1 MLFSATQ
8 VRFLYCMVLVLAQ
21 TTLSFS
27 QSSNIPLHTYP
38 MSKDIETGLTEGK
51 MKINKAAQYLSYI
64 GEYQA
69 VASIPYEIKLEWG
82 FDTLREVDREYFS
95 LFTPKPAAQAIIERA
110 VQEQIVIVNE
120 AHHKPAH
127 RVLTSSLLSGLYEK
141 GFRYFGLEAL
151 SNCAYVPA
159 EYCDEKLN
167 ERGYAY
173 NSPITGTY
181 ITEPQMG
188 NLIREAIEIGFT
200 LFAYE
205 QFGETREQN
214 QAHYITEVLRK
225 DPAAKILIQ
234 CGWYHLLEATNKDK
248 TWMAAYLRDSTGI
261 DPFTIYQDILVERPS
276 TKESPFYSMMNFD
289 QPMVFVNDKGHFYNG
304 FEDIDL
310 FDALIYHPRSTY
322 ERNRPNW
329 LIEYADNEMY
339 NVPKEFITVGYP
351 CLIKAFK
358 ADEPDSAVPVD
369 IIQRE
374 YADDST
380 VLVLSPGRYRLVIT
394 NTSGES
400 QEWAVTMVSDE

>member
-1 MLFSATQ
+1 MLFSSPK
-8 VRFLYCMVLVLAQ
+8 VRLLLCPIFVLAHS
-21 TTLSFS
+21 TISLSQAS
-27 QSSNIPLHTYP
+27 DIPLHIYP
-38 MSKDIETGLTEGK
+38 MSKEIETGLAEGK
-51 MKINKAAQYLSYI
+51 MRITKAAQYLSYI
-64 GEYQA
+64 GEYQTA
-69 VASIPYEIKLEWG
+69 ASVPHEVDLEWG
-82 FDTLREVDREYFS
+82 FDTLREADKAYFKQ
-95 LFTPKPAAQAIIERA
+95 FKPKPAAQAIVERA
-110 VQEQIVIVNE
+110 AQEQITIVNE

-127 RVLTSSLLSGLYEK
+127 RVLTRSLLAGLYEK
-141 GFRYFGLEAL
+141 GYRYFGLEAL

-159 EYCDEKLN
+159 EYCDDQLN

-173 NSPITGTY
+173 NSPLSGTY

-188 NLIREAIEIGFT
+188 NLIRDALAIGFT

-205 QFGETREQN
+205 KFGDQREQH

-225 DPAAKILIQ
+225 DPKAKILIQ
-234 CGWYHLLEATNKDK
+234 CGWYHLLEAPNRDK
-248 TWMAAYLRDSTGI
+248 TWMAAHLRDSTGI

-276 TKESPFYSMMNFD
+276 GKESPFYSMMNFD

-304 FEDIDL
+304 FEDFDL

-329 LIEYADNEMY
+329 LIEYGDNELY
-339 NVPKEFITVGYP
+339 NVPAAFITVGYP

-374 YADDST
+374 YAADRT
-380 VLVLSPGRYRLVIT
+380 VLVLSPDRYRLVIT
-394 NTSGES
+394 NRSGET
-400 QEWAVTMVSDE
+400 QELTATMVEDD